1 MITAKIFFFSRK
13 ASSPEPD
20 LTGFDENLDDSE
32 SDVSVLDS
40 SIPELSSQMQKN
52 SALSKL
58 EKSIVPKAVMITKQ
72 EVESDIEN
80 SSEVIPEK
88 EETTPPSKSN
98 LHVSFHTPSFLNS
111 SKDDDDD
118 TDDSIRSPVKC

>member
-1 MITAKIFFFSRK
+1 
-13 ASSPEPD
+13 
-20 LTGFDENLDDSE
+20 
-32 SDVSVLDS
+32 
-40 SIPELSSQMQKN
+40 MQKN

-111 SKDDDDD
+111 SKDDDD
-118 TDDSIRSPVKC
+118 TDDSICSPVKC